1 MSDTEFTPEFTGE
14 NQRTDSESS
23 EISSYDSEVE
33 AEIYEST
40 RISEET
46 AAKGAETGRQRTG
59 NSGRGRQ
66 RPATSGKYRSSRD
79 GQGQGCMELQHIGIR
94 LPEIVSSGEK
104 RFNAASSSGS
114 SRDCRRSGN

>member
-46 AAKGAETGRQRTG
+46 AAKGPEPGRKRTGYAAVVGDHRKRQVNTGRAGWSPHR
-59 NSGRGRQ
+59 
-66 RPATSGKYRSSRD
+66 
-79 GQGQGCMELQHIGIR
+79 GCMELQHTRIR
-94 LPEIVSSGEK
+94 LPEI
-104 RFNAASSSGS
+104 ASSQ
-114 SRDCRRSGN
+114 